1 MFRFRAFLV
10 LTLAMIAAACSSG
23 DSVSALQPTTPS
35 PPPPPP
41 PPPVVTPA
49 DVSGA
54 WYSRIEN
61 NLVNCGLSVVID
73 AQASVISQDDTA
85 ITILTSGGNT
95 YSGTVN
101 GDIVE
106 WSGSFDERGGTT
118 TLTASVI
125 VSGDSA
131 SGNATW
137 DWTDGTDSCNGTMEI
152 TADQNWAVAE
162 ADVHNSQPGT
172 GQLLDYV
179 DGVAFVTASLNLPT
193 DVSDGFALTFAAD
206 VTLRAEL
213 SHFNAPTSDLDL
225 TLIDEDLN
233 EIAVSASVDSFEWV
247 VAELTGGVTYYLTV
261 TAVTTDG
268 EEAYTLSTD
277 VN

>member
-1 MFRFRAFLV
+1 MLA
-10 LTLAMIAAACSSG
+10 LAMIAAACSSG

-41 PPPVVTPA
+41 PPVVTPA

-61 NLVNCGLSVVID
+61 NMVNCGLGVVID
-73 AQASVISQDDTA
+73 AQASVISQDNTA
-85 ITILTSGGNT
+85 ITILTSRGDT

-106 WSGSFDERGGTT
+106 WSGSVDERGGTT

-125 VSGDSA
+125 VSGNTA
-131 SGNATW
+131 SGNAAW

-152 TADQNWAVAE
+152 TADQTWAVTE
-162 ADVHNSQPGT
+162 ADIHNSQPGT

-193 DVSDGFALTFAAD
+193 DVSDGFAMTFAAD

-225 TLIDEDLN
+225 RLIDEDLN
-233 EIAVSASVDSFEWV
+233 EIALSASVDGFEWV
-247 VAELTGGVTYYLTV
+247 EAELTGGITYFLIVSAIT
-261 TAVTTDG
+261 TAG